1 MPKNV
6 SFCTKVIGFSRRT
19 ICKLP
24 ALEAY
29 HA

>member
-6 SFCTKVIGFSRRT
+6 SFRTKVIGFNRPA

-29 HA
+29 HG